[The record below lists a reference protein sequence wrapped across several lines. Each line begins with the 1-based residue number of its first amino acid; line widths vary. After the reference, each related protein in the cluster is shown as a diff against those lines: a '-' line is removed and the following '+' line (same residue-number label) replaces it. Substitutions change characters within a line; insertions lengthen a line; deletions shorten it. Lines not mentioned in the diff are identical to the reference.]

1 MIEYAP
7 EESEYNKSFL
17 YTEVLISISNYVSTH
32 FLHLKSNSSKKE
44 DKYTIVQKNEK
55 YKINYEVKIKDL
67 KLGLTISDT
76 IKYLDYAL
84 YDDVSED
91 FYDEDSE
98 KEQHNMFKNFNK
110 L

>member
-44 DKYTIVQKNEK
+44 DKYLIIQRNP
-55 YKINYEVKIKDL
+55 NYEVKIKNLD
-67 KLGLTISDT
+67 LGLTIFDT
-76 IKYLDYAL
+76 LKYFDYAL
-84 YDDVSED
+84 FE
-91 FYDEDSE
+91 EDSE
-98 KEQHNMFKNFNK
+98 KEECNMFKNFNK